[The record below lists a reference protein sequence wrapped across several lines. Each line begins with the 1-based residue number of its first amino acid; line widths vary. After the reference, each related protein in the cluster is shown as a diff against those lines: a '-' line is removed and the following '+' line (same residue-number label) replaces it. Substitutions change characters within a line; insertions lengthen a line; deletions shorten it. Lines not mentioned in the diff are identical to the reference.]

1 MNQEY
6 VNPFLAPAKL
16 VWERELDLPLE
27 LSSISAVLHK
37 FTTEDITAVIGVSG
51 ELVGNVLYGFPLTS
65 ARGIIDIM
73 AGTDFELD
81 SELSLSA
88 LGELANMITGNAA
101 TELSSSGFLCNIA
114 PPVLIQSSGTE
125 ISTLGR
131 PQLLVVFNCEVGD
144 LNVRISLAEGK

>member
-1 MNQEY
+1 MKQEY

-27 LSSISAVLHK
+27 LSSVSAVSHE

-51 ELVGNVLYGFPLTS
+51 ELVGNVLYGFPLTT

-73 AGTDFELD
+73 ASTDFELD
-81 SELSLSA
+81 SELALSA

-101 TELSSSGFLCNIA
+101 TALSGNGFICNIA

-131 PQLLVVFNCEVGD
+131 PQLLVVFKMRSG
-144 LNVRISLAEGK
+144 

>member
-1 MNQEY
+1 MKQEY

-16 VWERELDLPLE
+16 VWERELGLPLE
-27 LSSISAVLHK
+27 LSSVSAVAHK

-51 ELVGNVLYGFPLTS
+51 ELVGNILYGFPKST

-73 AGTDFELD
+73 VGDD
-81 SELSLSA
+81 SDVGSELALSA

-101 TELSSSGFLCNIA
+101 TVLSSSGFSCMIA

-131 PQLLVVFNCEVGD
+131 PQLLVVFGSEAGD
-144 LNVRISLAEGK
+144 LNIRVSLSEVK

>member
-1 MNQEY
+1 MKQEY

-16 VWERELDLPLE
+16 VWERELGLPLE
-27 LSSISAVLHK
+27 LSSVSAVAHK

-51 ELVGNVLYGFPLTS
+51 ELVGNVLYGFPKST

-73 AGTDFELD
+73 VGDD
-81 SELSLSA
+81 SDVGSELALSA

-101 TELSSSGFLCNIA
+101 TVLSSSGFSCMIA

-131 PQLLVVFNCEVGD
+131 PQLLVVFGSEAGD
-144 LNVRISLAEGK
+144 LNIRVSLSEGK

>member
-1 MNQEY
+1 MKQEY

-16 VWERELDLPLE
+16 VWERELGLPLE
-27 LSSISAVLHK
+27 LSSVSAVAHK

-51 ELVGNVLYGFPLTS
+51 ELVGNILYGFPKST

-73 AGTDFELD
+73 VGDD
-81 SELSLSA
+81 SDVGSELALSA

-101 TELSSSGFLCNIA
+101 TVLSSSGFSCMIA

-131 PQLLVVFNCEVGD
+131 PQLLVVFGSEAGD
-144 LNVRISLAEGK
+144 LNIRVSLSEGK

>member
-1 MNQEY
+1 MKQEY

-27 LSSISAVLHK
+27 LSSVSAVSHK
-37 FTTEDITAVIGVSG
+37 FTTEDVTAVIGVSG
-51 ELVGNVLYGFPLTS
+51 ELVGNVLYGFPQGT
-65 ARGIIDIM
+65 ARAVIDIM
-73 AGTDFELD
+73 AGPEFELN
-81 SELSLSA
+81 SELALSA

-101 TELSSSGFLCNIA
+101 TVLSGNGFSCMIA

-131 PQLLVVFNCEVGD
+131 PQLLVVFTSEAGD
-144 LNVRISLAEGK
+144 LNVRVSLSEGK